1 MVLAC
6 CATWL
11 SGLVF
16 GAIPVFFHWVSYDTA
31 EMICAIQ
38 WDQDFQ
44 RVVVCTLTAFVCC
57 FLVPIAIILT
67 SYSLMLR
74 TFQESSRKFNKASRS
89 GNASTKLAEMI
100 IALVV
105 VYLVCYTPFALTKV
119 LKVAR
124 RSMNAVPA
132 WLSTVASIMAFLNCG
147 LNPLIYSTNKEFQEA
162 VLALCHCKLRKL
174 NNRASTGPG

>member
-1 MVLAC
+1 
-6 CATWL
+6 
-11 SGLVF
+11 
-16 GAIPVFFHWVSYDTA
+16 
-31 EMICAIQ
+31 MICAIQ